1 MPYVTVPN
9 VTVPFVS
16 VPYVTV
22 PYVIVSYVTVLHA
35 TENVSFDF
43 PLHQPD
49 FGVRVSVY
57 RLSCGDRPL
66 CERLNVVDELYGR
79 GIALCSGLNG
89 FLCASRPGDK

>member
-1 MPYVTVPN
+1 MTYDAVPN

-43 PLHQPD
+43 PLHQTD
-49 FGVRVSVY
+49 FSVRVSVY

-89 FLCASRPGDK
+89 FLYTPRPGDK